1 MTGTPAPQTTTV
13 LDSLVHEHLPM
24 ARHFALQFRGRGV
37 ELEELEQVASLALV
51 KAAHGFDQERGAF
64 APYAAATI
72 RGDIK
77 KFFRDHAWSVRPP
90 RRVQE
95 LQAAITAAIDANAGR
110 HDVDELA
117 SDLNVEP
124 ADVVEALSA
133 RGCFRSESTDRQAG
147 TSGLTIGET
156 LPCPDE
162 DLDLVDEWV
171 TFCRLSRDLTEDE
184 RELLRM
190 RFVEDLT
197 QQEIADRLSVSQM
210 QVSRRLRKVLDDMRR
225 RAHVHE
231 GEQPPEAA

>member
-1 MTGTPAPQTTTV
+1 MTGPPEPQLTSA
-13 LDSLVHEHLPM
+13 LDSLVHDHLPL
-24 ARHFALQFRGRGV
+24 ARHLALEFRGRGV
-37 ELEELEQVASLALV
+37 ELEELVQVANLALV

-95 LQAAITAAIDANAGR
+95 LQAAITAATNADAGH
-110 HDVDELA
+110 HDVSALA
-117 SDLNVEP
+117 SDLDVEP
-124 ADVVEALSA
+124 EDVVEALSA

-156 LPCPDE
+156 LAFTDADFE
-162 DLDLVDEWV
+162 LVDEWV
-171 TFCRLSRDLTEDE
+171 TFCRLSRELTEDE

-190 RFVEDLT
+190 RFVDDLT
-197 QQEIADRLSVSQM
+197 QQEIAGRLGVSQM
-210 QVSRRLRKVLDDMRR
+210 QVSRRLRKVLDGMRR
-225 RAHVHE
+225 RAT
-231 GEQPPEAA
+231 GGPGIPAEAA